1 MTQIMQTDR
10 EPISEEEKLR
20 RGTEFMNLCFKKVEQ
35 QTYLMR
41 EVVFN
46 TETTGL
52 NSKTNRIVEIG
63 CVELVNSIP
72 SGREFHTYLRPDD
85 ECMPADALEI
95 HGLSQEFL
103 SDKPRFSE
111 VVTELLEFLDG
122 ACLVAHNAS
131 FDVSFLNA
139 ELERVD
145 YPPFAGEVLDT
156 VRLARRKY
164 PGSSVSL
171 DALCDRFGIN
181 LSARKKH
188 GALLDAHLLSEVYM
202 ELTGNRQPSLEIIQ
216 EQPVADI
223 LENAR
228 NAILERNSRHG
239 SSKVVHTLV
248 ANLWSQ
254 LLGKEITARQVMLM
268 MILVKTARIQCGS
281 LKTTEHTEDIA
292 GYAQL
297 LESLDETE

>member
-1 MTQIMQTDR
+1 MDANERSFKMTQI

-20 RGTEFMNLCFKKVEQ
+20 RGTEFMNLMFKEVEQ
-35 QTYLMR
+35 
-41 EVVFN
+41 
-46 TETTGL
+46 
-52 NSKTNRIVEIG
+52 
-63 CVELVNSIP
+63 
-72 SGREFHTYLRPDD
+72 
-85 ECMPADALEI
+85 
-95 HGLSQEFL
+95 
-103 SDKPRFSE
+103 
-111 VVTELLEFLDG
+111 
-122 ACLVAHNAS
+122 
-131 FDVSFLNA
+131 
-139 ELERVD
+139 
-145 YPPFAGEVLDT
+145 
-156 VRLARRKY
+156 
-164 PGSSVSL
+164 
-171 DALCDRFGIN
+171 
-181 LSARKKH
+181 
-188 GALLDAHLLSEVYM
+188 
-202 ELTGNRQPSLEIIQ
+202 EIIQ

>member
-1 MTQIMQTDR
+1 
-10 EPISEEEKLR
+10 
-20 RGTEFMNLCFKKVEQ
+20 
-35 QTYLMR
+35 
-41 EVVFN
+41 
-46 TETTGL
+46 
-52 NSKTNRIVEIG
+52 
-63 CVELVNSIP
+63 
-72 SGREFHTYLRPDD
+72 
-85 ECMPADALEI
+85 
-95 HGLSQEFL
+95 
-103 SDKPRFSE
+103 
-111 VVTELLEFLDG
+111 
-122 ACLVAHNAS
+122 
-131 FDVSFLNA
+131 
-139 ELERVD
+139 
-145 YPPFAGEVLDT
+145 
-156 VRLARRKY
+156 
-164 PGSSVSL
+164 
-171 DALCDRFGIN
+171 
-181 LSARKKH
+181 
-188 GALLDAHLLSEVYM
+188 M